1 MAIKKDEMSN
11 PDSCLNRAD
20 DEEPLFVLR
29 ANDELASLAV
39 MLWAG
44 HYRISKEQ
52 LNDGE
57 MLPHQEEKYNEAIDL
72 AARMKRWKKDRTEK
86 AE

>member
-29 ANDELASLAV
+29 ANDELAYLAV